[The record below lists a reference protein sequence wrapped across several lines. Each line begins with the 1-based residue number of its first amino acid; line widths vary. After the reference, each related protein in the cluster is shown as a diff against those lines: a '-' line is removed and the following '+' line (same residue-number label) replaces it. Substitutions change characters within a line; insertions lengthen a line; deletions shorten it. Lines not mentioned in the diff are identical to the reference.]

1 MMQLGRRNFGRGRG
15 ACEAHIRSD
24 LQRASNAASGK
35 KNQPELLRL
44 FFRDAI
50 VDVL

>member
-1 MMQLGRRNFGRGRG
+1 VVKVPIHAIGQQNPLD
-15 ACEAHIRSD
+15 IRSD
-24 LQRASNAASGK
+24 LQRTSNAASGK

-50 VDVL
+50 VEVL